1 MDLAKL
7 LGRLNAIGGMQGSV
21 TEAEEKCTKCGCT
34 PCECDDKEEKV
45 KESALDLLRRHAGI
59 QEAAPVNFDKV
70 LDAIAALHGDDMWN
84 NDAMQDLAHD
94 LEQQNPTDQELDS
107 IIATGKLPQR
117 LANTQFT
124 NNDSVKFG
132 EALNTSKLA
141 DTMGVDAQRLR
152 GAVARATAGKQTRSD
167 IMLLSDTFVKLI
179 NNPDDTAIQ
188 AVANLI
194 KSGNMGGGKPENE
207 RPNIVMKQEGNE
219 FSGALKAAKDAGE
232 EEFEVGGKKYKVNE
246 CGDME
251 MSPMTAMAASAGAP
265 AETKDRYTLTITKA
279 DGSTLNATTDMPQD
293 IANLIKLA
301 GIPGTTSV
309 SNTPAPTEKPE
320 GEVEEAYGNTP
331 AQTKEREPR
340 SFGDTKNWGLPG
352 TANAPVRYTP
362 PQQGDNPMKEEVGM
376 FEEYKVFK
384 ESK

>member
-1 MDLAKL
+1 MDLARL

-34 PCECDDKEEKV
+34 PCECDDKEKVEEGKGKKPDFFDADNDGNKKEPMSDALDDKEEKV

-59 QEAAPVNFDKV
+59 QEAEGTCPMCGKV
-70 LDAIAALHGDDMWN
+70 HEGDCAVD
-84 NDAMQDLAHD
+84 
-94 LEQQNPTDQELDS
+94 
-107 IIATGKLPQR
+107 
-117 LANTQFT
+117 
-124 NNDSVKFG
+124 

-219 FSGALKAAKDAGE
+219 FSGALKAAKDAGD

-251 MSPMTAMAASAGAP
+251 MSPMTAMSADTGAP
-265 AETKDRYTLTITKA
+265 AESKDRYTLTITKA

-293 IANLIKLA
+293 IAQLIKLA

-331 AQTKEREPR
+331 AQTQEREPR

>member
-1 MDLAKL
+1 MNFETILRK
-7 LGRLNAIGGMQGSV
+7 LNAIGGMQGAV
-21 TEAEEKCTKCGCT
+21 TEEKKPDADKDGVPDWADKKPGADDTESKEDKKEKANEDIMNVMRGLKAIQEAEDEHCSKCDCT
-34 PCECDDKEEKV
+34 PCECV
-45 KESALDLLRRHAGI
+45 
-59 QEAAPVNFDKV
+59 DKV
-70 LDAIAALHGDDMWN
+70 D
-84 NDAMQDLAHD
+84 
-94 LEQQNPTDQELDS
+94 
-107 IIATGKLPQR
+107 
-117 LANTQFT
+117 
-124 NNDSVKFG
+124 

-152 GAVARATAGKQTRSD
+152 GAVARATAGKQSRSD
-167 IMLLSDTFVKLI
+167 VMLLSDTFVKLL

-188 AVANLI
+188 AIANLI
-194 KSGNMGGGKPENE
+194 KSGNAGGGKPENT
-207 RPNIVMKQEGNE
+207 RPDIVMKQEGNE
-219 FSGALKAAKDAGE
+219 FSGALQAAKDAGE

-251 MSPMTAMAASAGAP
+251 MSPMTAMAAAAGAP
-265 AETKDRYTLTITKA
+265 EESKDRYTLTITKA

-309 SNTPAPTEKPE
+309 ANAPAQPE
-320 GEVEEAYGNTP
+320 ADVEEAFGNTP
-331 AQTKEREPR
+331 AQTQEREPR

-352 TANAPVRYTP
+352 TARADVRYTP

>member
-1 MDLAKL
+1 MNFETILK
-7 LGRLNAIGGMQGSV
+7 RLNAIGGMQGAV
-21 TEAEEKCTKCGCT
+21 TEEKKPDADKDGVPDWADKKPGADDTESKEDKKEKANEDIMNVMRGLKAIQEAEDEHCSKCDCT
-34 PCECDDKEEKV
+34 PCEC
-45 KESALDLLRRHAGI
+45 G
-59 QEAAPVNFDKV
+59 DKV
-70 LDAIAALHGDDMWN
+70 D
-84 NDAMQDLAHD
+84 
-94 LEQQNPTDQELDS
+94 
-107 IIATGKLPQR
+107 
-117 LANTQFT
+117 
-124 NNDSVKFG
+124 

-141 DTMGVDAQRLR
+141 DTMGIDAQRLR

-167 IMLLSDTFVKLI
+167 IMMLSDAFVKLLT
-179 NNPDDTAIQ
+179 NPDDTAIQ
-188 AVANLI
+188 AIANLI
-194 KSGNMGGGKPENE
+194 KSGNSAAKPEQEPGNM
-207 RPNIVMKQEGNE
+207 VMKQEGNE

-251 MSPMTAMAASAGAP
+251 MSPMTAMAAAAGAP
-265 AETKDRYTLTITKA
+265 EESKDRYTLTITKA

-309 SNTPAPTEKPE
+309 ANAPAQPE
-320 GEVEEAYGNTP
+320 ADVEEAFGNTP
-331 AQTKEREPR
+331 AQTQEREPR

-352 TANAPVRYTP
+352 TARADVRYTP

>member
-1 MDLAKL
+1 
-7 LGRLNAIGGMQGSV
+7 
-21 TEAEEKCTKCGCT
+21 
-34 PCECDDKEEKV
+34 
-45 KESALDLLRRHAGI
+45 
-59 QEAAPVNFDKV
+59 
-70 LDAIAALHGDDMWN
+70 
-84 NDAMQDLAHD
+84 
-94 LEQQNPTDQELDS
+94 
-107 IIATGKLPQR
+107 
-117 LANTQFT
+117 
-124 NNDSVKFG
+124 
-132 EALNTSKLA
+132 
-141 DTMGVDAQRLR
+141 
-152 GAVARATAGKQTRSD
+152 
-167 IMLLSDTFVKLI
+167 LSDTFVKLI

-194 KSGNMGGGKPENE
+194 KSGNMSGGDKPENT

-219 FSGALKAAKDAGE
+219 FSGALRAAKDAGE

-246 CGDME
+246 CGDDMA
-251 MSPMTAMAASAGAP
+251 MNPMTAMSADMGAP
-265 AETKDRYTLTITKA
+265 TETKDRYTLTITKA
-279 DGSTLNATTDMPQD
+279 DGSTLNATTDMPDD
-293 IANLIKLA
+293 IAQLIKLA

-309 SNTPAPTEKPE
+309 SNTPVPPEKPE

-331 AQTKEREPR
+331 AQTQEREPR